1 MLFPIAGYSGAMP
14 VSRAAMM
21 TTSFPVDRPVP
32 LPFRDRS
39 DAARHLIAALAKYRG
54 RKPLILAIPR
64 GAVPMGRLI
73 ADALGGE
80 LDVVLVRKL
89 GAPGNPEFAIGAV
102 DERGTV
108 MLNEEAAEWAGAD
121 DDYVQHEATRQ
132 LALIR
137 QRRANYRPDQPP
149 IRLTDRTVIVV
160 DDGLATGSTMIAAL
174 KAARAQRPGRLVCA
188 VPVAAEESLAQV
200 APYADD
206 VVCLATPWPFNAV
219 GLHYRDFSGIT
230 DAQVIET
237 LAAAS
242 AGAGDT
248 AGDTVGSAHQVRI
261 PVGTLALDGD
271 LIIPPAPRG
280 LVIFA
285 HGSGSSRRSPRNRF
299 VAEMLNR
306 HRFATLLF
314 DLLTSG
320 EDRDTANRFDIGLLS
335 GRLDAAVEW
344 ARAAPLCRRLPIG
357 LFGAST
363 GAAAALAVSAHRPAD
378 IAAVVS
384 RGGRPDLA
392 GASALS
398 QVRAPTL
405 LIVGGDDTEV
415 LQLNRAAQSSM
426 GTHADIAIVPGAT
439 HLFEEPGTLQQA
451 ATVAAEWFAR
461 YLKPGAG

>member
-1 MLFPIAGYSGAMP
+1 
-14 VSRAAMM
+14 M
-21 TTSFPVDRPVP
+21 TTSFSVDRPVP

-39 DAARHLIAALAKYRG
+39 DAARHLIAALAEYRG
-54 RKPLILAIPR
+54 RKPVILAIPR

-102 DERGTV
+102 DECGTV
-108 MLNEEAAEWAGAD
+108 MLNEAAAEWAGAD
-121 DDYVQHEATRQ
+121 EDYVQHEAAQQ

-137 QRRANYRPDQPP
+137 RRRAGYRPDQPP

-174 KAARAQRPGRLVCA
+174 KAVRAQQPARLVCA

-200 APYADD
+200 TPYADE
-206 VVCLATPWPFNAV
+206 VVCLATPWPFSAV
-219 GLHYRDFSGIT
+219 GMHYHDFSDIT
-230 DAQVIET
+230 DAQVIRT
-237 LAAAS
+237 LAAA
-242 AGAGDT
+242 AGAGD
-248 AGDTVGSAHQVRI
+248 AAESAHQVRI
-261 PVGTLALDGD
+261 PVDAIALDGD
-271 LIIPPAPRG
+271 LMIPPTPRG

-285 HGSGSSRRSPRNRF
+285 HGSGSSRRSSRNRF
-299 VAEMLNR
+299 VAEALNR
-306 HRFATLLF
+306 HHFATLLF
-314 DLLTSG
+314 DLLTPD

-335 GRLDAAVEW
+335 VRLDAAVEW
-344 ARAAPLCRRLPIG
+344 ARAAPWCRQLPIG

-392 GASALS
+392 GARVLS

-426 GTHADIAIVPGAT
+426 GGHADIAIVPGAT

-451 ATVAAEWFAR
+451 ATAAAEWFER